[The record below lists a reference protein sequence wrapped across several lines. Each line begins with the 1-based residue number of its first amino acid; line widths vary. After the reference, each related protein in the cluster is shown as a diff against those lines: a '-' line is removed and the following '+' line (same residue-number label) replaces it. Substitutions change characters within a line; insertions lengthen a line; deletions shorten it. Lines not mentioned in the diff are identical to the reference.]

1 MEIIHARPS
10 RLVISNALILAFP
23 RPWCA
28 GRIYA
33 RRSSFSRSI
42 YHSSRVD
49 RRSSVW
55 IRRKL
60 RLLLLK
66 GSPRSRKIIFLS
78 PTSPLFFFSF
88 SFSFSVELRGPGR
101 REGERGISL
110 ARISHPF
117 WHGELV
123 VGRAGQ
129 RSIMY
134 AREPPRRLSSP
145 SLPALC
151 PRALVRHTR
160 EKNTNKIIFIR
171 SRDKVG
177 GNSERRT
184 ENGNTWIRFVPRD
197 LNVSVA
203 SIDRSISKSR
213 NR

>member
-1 MEIIHARPS
+1 MAGSCHRGERIMEIIHARPS

-78 PTSPLFFFSF
+78 PTSPLFFFPPSP
-88 SFSFSVELRGPGR
+88 SPPILRRVTWPRPERRRKRNISRADIASV
-101 REGERGISL
+101 L
-110 ARISHPF
+110 AR
-117 WHGELV
+117 
-123 VGRAGQ
+123 
-129 RSIMY
+129 
-134 AREPPRRLSSP
+134 
-145 SLPALC
+145 
-151 PRALVRHTR
+151 
-160 EKNTNKIIFIR
+160 
-171 SRDKVG
+171 
-177 GNSERRT
+177 
-184 ENGNTWIRFVPRD
+184 
-197 LNVSVA
+197 
-203 SIDRSISKSR
+203 
-213 NR
+213 